1 MRKSWFLNMD
11 KNAIRLEIEKLRA
24 DLTRHAKLYYENDA
38 PEITDDEYD
47 AMFRRLL
54 ELEEANPEF
63 FSPDSP
69 TVRVGGAVLSRFEKV
84 THTVRMGSLT
94 DVFSKDELAE
104 FVLRMQEEIGEKPSF
119 SAEPKID
126 GLSVSLT
133 YENGVFVRGA
143 TRGDGNV
150 GEDVTENLKTIR
162 TVPLRLTEAIPYLCV
177 RGEVYMPRRVFA
189 ALNEAR
195 EEEGLSLFANP
206 RNAAAG
212 SLRQL
217 DSRVAAARQLAIFVF
232 NVQEGSLYADGRET
246 DSHTSALDRLEE
258 LGFTVLPFRKKVK
271 GQEECEAYIDELGE
285 KRSSLEFD
293 TDGAVIKIDRFSL
306 RRQIGEGT
314 ATPKWAVAYKYP
326 PERKETRLLDIE
338 IAVGRTGVLTPTA
351 CLSPVHLSGTTVSR
365 ATLHNLSFI
374 RQKDIRIG
382 DTVLVQKAGEIIPEI
397 VASVPQKR
405 TGDEKEYAMP
415 TVCPSCG
422 QTVVRDDDGD
432 GAAIRC
438 INPACPAQQS
448 RSIQHF
454 VSKGAMNIDG
464 LGPRIIEALLA
475 EGKIRDAADLYSL
488 KSEDL
493 ESMERM
499 GEKSASNLIRA
510 IETSKSAGLERLLY
524 ALGIRQVGEVAAAE
538 IAAKFGTLEAL
549 YSASFDDFAEI
560 SDIGEITAANL
571 VEFFAREQTRDL
583 TDRLLSA
590 GVLDRAVKAPTADT
604 LAGKTFVLTGTL
616 PTMTRDEA
624 GEKIK
629 AAGGKVSSSVSSKTD
644 FVVAGDAAGSKLTKA
659 RALGV
664 TVIGEEEL
672 LAMLDGNA

>member
-1 MRKSWFLNMD
+1 MD
-11 KNAIRLEIEKLRA
+11 KTDIRQELERLRA
-24 DLTRHAKLYYENDA
+24 EISRHAKLYYENDA

-47 AMFRRLL
+47 AMFRHLQ
-54 ELEEANPEF
+54 ELEAENPEF
-63 FSPDSP
+63 HSPDSP

-94 DVFSKDELAE
+94 DVFSQDELAE
-104 FVLRMQEEIGEKPSF
+104 FVSHMQEELGECPTF

-133 YENGVFVRGA
+133 YENGIFVRGA

-150 GEDVTENLKTIR
+150 GEDVTENLKTIH
-162 TVPLRLTEAIPYLCV
+162 TVPLRLNEPIPYLTV

-189 ALNEAR
+189 ALNQAR

-217 DSRVAAARQLAIFVF
+217 DSKVAAARQLAIFVF
-232 NVQEGSLYADGRET
+232 NVQEGSLYTDGREI
-246 DSHTSALDRLEE
+246 DSHTASLNRLVE
-258 LGFTVLPFRKKVK
+258 LGFTVLPCREKVT
-271 GQEECEAYIDELGE
+271 GMEACGEYIDRLGE
-285 KRSSLEFD
+285 KRHGLEFD
-293 TDGAVIKIDRFSL
+293 TDGAVIKLDSIAL
-306 RRQIGEGT
+306 RRRIGEGT

-326 PERKETRLLDIE
+326 PERKETVLLDIE

-351 CLSPVHLSGTTVSR
+351 CLTPVHLSGTTVSR
-365 ATLHNLSFI
+365 ATLHNLGFI

-397 VASVPQKR
+397 VASVSAKR
-405 TGDEKEYAMP
+405 TGEEKEYEMP

-422 QTVVRDDDGD
+422 HAVVQDDDGE
-432 GAAIRC
+432 GAAVRC
-438 INPACPAQQS
+438 VNPACPAQQS

-454 VSKGAMNIDG
+454 VSKSAMNIDG

-475 EGKIRDAADLYSL
+475 EGKIRDAADLYAL

-493 ESMERM
+493 ASMDRM
-499 GEKSASNLIRA
+499 GEKSAANLIRA
-510 IETSKSAGLERLLY
+510 IENSKNAGLERLLY

-538 IAAKFGTLEAL
+538 IAAKFGSLDAL
-549 YSASFDDFAEI
+549 YNASFEDFSSV
-560 SDIGEITAANL
+560 SDIGDITAANL
-571 VEFFAREQTRDL
+571 VEFFAREDTRAL
-583 TDRLLSA
+583 TDRLLFA

-604 LAGKTFVLTGTL
+604 LSGKIFVLTGTL
-616 PTMTRDEA
+616 LTMTRDEA

-644 FVVAGDAAGSKLTKA
+644 YVVAGDAAGSKLTKA

-672 LAMLDGNA
+672 LRLLDGNA